1 MKNRGVALNEH
12 YEVKV
17 VERFFDGKLRKTLT
31 IDEDI
36 THQNQA
42 LILMCQKGEVKSD
55 PMLGVGI
62 DNIVGES
69 DFLAIR
75 AEIMRQL
82 EREGQRVDR
91 LVVGPDR
98 LIVEA
103 VYHK

>member
-1 MKNRGVALNEH
+1 MWFWWWGKKQ
-12 YEVKV
+12 VKV
-17 VERFFDGKLRKTLT
+17 VERFFDGKLRKTLAL
-31 IDEDI
+31 DEDV

-69 DFLAIR
+69 DVLAIR
-75 AEIMRQL
+75 AEIMHQL
-82 EREGQRVDR
+82 EREGQRVDK
-91 LVVGPDR
+91 LVVSGDR
-98 LIVEA
+98 LILEA